1 MILPSE
7 HGGVSAPC
15 KKEKKTSSATTIL
28 RRSSRRNFL
37 CVASLFFLCILCGF
51 VSGLIAADHGLDY
64 LSPFCDSPLAPN
76 QCLLEDWNITKE
88 ICNLPGDERQSKMQE
103 TRLKFCSL
111 YSLDSVISNKAKS
124 KCIIQGSYNDCVT
137 YLNRIQNLDES
148 VCKKNSLFLNIVSRF
163 DCKEQYSIMWS
174 CTNCVKAYREW
185 LCAVYIPFY
194 VNGILVKPCNAFC
207 SKVEETCPFFRPAI
221 KETYAG
227 DPSFICK
234 DPYIHNQIEH
244 IEVLHEGNGDLYD
257 ESEVS
262 EHCYRHCH
270 LESLQGLLRGPA
282 SACDNAPTQE
292 NDIDCPEL
300 RPSETSGNMST
311 TNTTSGS
318 VNSVFVHSTSNFW
331 YNLVE
336 YVRIF
341 WLLQTLFQYLS
352 AGLT

>member
-76 QCLLEDWNITKE
+76 QCLLEGWNITKE

-124 KCIIQGSYNDCVT
+124 KCIIQGSYNECVT

-174 CTNCVKAYREW
+174 CTNCVVSV
-185 LCAVYIPFY
+185 LF
-194 VNGILVKPCNAFC
+194 
-207 SKVEETCPFFRPAI
+207 SS
-221 KETYAG
+221 
-227 DPSFICK
+227 SFS
-234 DPYIHNQIEH
+234 Q
-244 IEVLHEGNGDLYD
+244 L
-257 ESEVS
+257 
-262 EHCYRHCH
+262 
-270 LESLQGLLRGPA
+270 
-282 SACDNAPTQE
+282 
-292 NDIDCPEL
+292 
-300 RPSETSGNMST
+300 
-311 TNTTSGS
+311 
-318 VNSVFVHSTSNFW
+318 
-331 YNLVE
+331 
-336 YVRIF
+336 
-341 WLLQTLFQYLS
+341 
-352 AGLT
+352 